1 MNETESLFDRAR
13 VYLSSS
19 RMLRDTGDYE
29 SAVSRCYYAMFYV
42 AEAALL
48 SRGVT
53 GNSHKGVI
61 TEFNRVFVKTGVV
74 PSDLGRAFGQAFEK
88 RQLGEYEFRRV
99 ITAEDA
105 GEIEQKAVDFVARV
119 TELVARRVE
128 AASEDE

>member
-1 MNETESLFDRAR
+1 
-13 VYLSSS
+13 
-19 RMLRDTGDYE
+19 
-29 SAVSRCYYAMFYV
+29 MFYV

-48 SRGVT
+48 ARGVT

-88 RQLGEYEFRRV
+88 RLLGEYEFRRV

-105 GEIEQKAVDFVARV
+105 GEIEQKAVDFVTHI
-119 TELVARRVE
+119 TELLARRVE
-128 AASEDE
+128 GGMQP